1 MADGSCSGTR
11 WFPDLARL
19 HARVTGQAV
28 GVADVVRKRKAY
40 LELGL
45 QLFRRPSEAAG
56 RQVAEGAPV
65 PLAGQPQQG
74 AAARDA
80 AAKTHAAAS
89 AHVSAALGLH
99 QGQAALLLR
108 RWAASHAPRCAAG
121 WVPSA
126 AQTDSI
132 VTYFLTQRWHLL
144 STLLHL
150 ADTAHCEDGAARRDA
165 RLALMVLGGATLAGT
180 LLATARASI
189 SRLRLGLSFMSRTG
203 PSTGATGANAADG
216 ALVLADAQCGTTA
229 SGVQHDAALC
239 EICATLATAL
249 LLLNLPN
256 TLAGA
261 DAVADADAAEHER
274 PTEVTRIAAAAE
286 DEIAALATCLQH
298 DMLRLVPHVHED
310 TSSLLGLVA
319 RLATAVALSG
329 LDWLCALHL
338 RCCASQRDRHHD

>member
-1 MADGSCSGTR
+1 MADGSGSDAR
-11 WFPDLARL
+11 WFPDLAHL
-19 HARVTGQAV
+19 HARVTGQAD

-80 AAKTHAAAS
+80 AAKTHAAAA

-99 QGQAALLLR
+99 QGQAALLLC
-108 RWAASHAPRCAAG
+108 RWAASHVPRCAAG

-165 RLALMVLGGATLAGT
+165 RLALMVLGGATLAGM

-203 PSTGATGANAADG
+203 PSTGANGADG
-216 ALVLADAQCGTTA
+216 ALVLADAHRGATA
-229 SGVQHDAALC
+229 SSVQHDAALC
-239 EICATLATAL
+239 EICALLATAL

-256 TLAGA
+256 TPADA

-310 TSSLLGLVA
+310 TSSLLGLAA

-329 LDWLCALHL
+329 LDWPCALRL
-338 RCCASQRDRHHD
+338 PCCASQRDRHHD